1 MVIDDLINTE
11 RARYNQKGYDI
22 IVSPFSVLVSGR
34 LRSLSL
40 SNDTYILTGI
50 SGSADDVSDGNVE
63 ILLTS
68 PNNSLQATIRQVGS
82 LGTSINRI
90 FRRTLII
97 KTLGDKDI
105 SGKNSVIVEDDRAVP
120 NYRLE
125 FVKVTPVKRY
135 STTTTKSTK

>member
-11 RARYNQKGYDI
+11 RARYDKKGYDI

-34 LRSLSL
+34 LKSLSL

-50 SGSADDVSDGNVE
+50 SGSNDDVSDGNIE

-90 FRRTLII
+90 FRRTL
-97 KTLGDKDI
+97 L
-105 SGKNSVIVEDDRAVP
+105 SR
-120 NYRLE
+120 RLA
-125 FVKVTPVKRY
+125 TRI
-135 STTTTKSTK
+135 